1 MREEYQAYNRKL
13 APFLAKAN
21 VINDIE
27 SARSKA
33 DAITQDTNALLYE
46 SEQFS
51 VGDLWHLA
59 NPPRRKVLELREKVF
74 GTGRRLPQGV
84 SGAHGRFNRLQR
96 TIDGE
101 GRLVDWL
108 GRTESEVE
116 EESGL
121 EDVIPSLEEEDEG
134 DVVEHAQ
141 LKPTWLLTLFRGGVR
156 GWGGTSVAKKAVE
169 TEGVESSK
177 SPPACSLS
185 SPIEQLQTALN
196 LGHA

>member
-1 MREEYQAYNRKL
+1 L
-13 APFLAKAN
+13 APFLARAN

-33 DAITQDTNALLYE
+33 DSTTQDTNALRYE
-46 SEQFS
+46 SEQLR

-116 EESGL
+116 EESDL
-121 EDVIPSLEEEDEG
+121 EDAIPSLEEEDEG

-156 GWGGTSVAKKAVE
+156 GWGSTSVTKKVE
-169 TEGVESSK
+169 TEGAESSK
-177 SPPACSLS
+177 SPPA
-185 SPIEQLQTALN
+185 SPPVERLALN
-196 LGHA
+196 FGLP